1 MEPWGCL
8 SCSPCSSGTFL
19 NPTTSNF
26 WLWFGLKVADLS
38 RISQYDHGTITTLR
52 LTEYS
57 DLYEIIHPSIDLAEV
72 VCGARSIKS
81 RCINHTSLLGW
92 LNQDGSRRILLF
104 HEKQSPMEGPESIYW
119 TTGNRK
125 NSVWQNST
133 LLVPFILQISKHYT
147 DVINWHFKERI
158 RNLTCQ
164 VKQKEKKPYS

>member
-1 MEPWGCL
+1 MWTKGQGDTSVLTRETLSPGRGERGSYLFLKGKAVGIRVESWGCL

-19 NPTTSNF
+19 NPITSNF

-57 DLYEIIHPSIDLAEV
+57 DLYEIIHPSLDLAEV
-72 VCGARSIKS
+72 VCRARLIKS

-104 HEKQSPMEGPESIYW
+104 HEKQSPIQGPESIYW

-125 NSVWQNST
+125 NSVW
-133 LLVPFILQISKHYT
+133 
-147 DVINWHFKERI
+147 
-158 RNLTCQ
+158 
-164 VKQKEKKPYS
+164 